1 MMPSVST
8 DSHGMAGLKK
18 TDGICCPDEGS
29 GWPQSAQ
36 KSDEGEEIEVPHFWQ
51 TGIGPL
57 LENRAVMKNVA
68 HSDA

>member
-1 MMPSVST
+1 
-8 DSHGMAGLKK
+8 
-18 TDGICCPDEGS
+18 
-29 GWPQSAQ
+29 
-36 KSDEGEEIEVPHFWQ
+36 VPHFGQ